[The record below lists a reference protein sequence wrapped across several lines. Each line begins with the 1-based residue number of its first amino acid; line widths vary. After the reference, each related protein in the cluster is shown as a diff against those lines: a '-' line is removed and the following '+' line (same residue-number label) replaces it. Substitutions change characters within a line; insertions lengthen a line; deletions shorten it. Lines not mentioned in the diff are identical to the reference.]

1 MHTDTATMDQHMA
14 KLQELMS
21 LQGTWPTDE
30 RATDDTWERLLLDL
44 QDALQAAQRRDPA
57 VVRDYLRAATL
68 ELDSLPGQSR

>member
-1 MHTDTATMDQHMA
+1 MHTDTAIMDQHMA
-14 KLQELMS
+14 KLQALLDQTFPEEAAAAA
-21 LQGTWPTDE
+21 DE
-30 RATDDTWERLLLDL
+30 TWERLTMDL